1 MGDARNTDC
10 VLWCCL
16 CICVCGCGPN
26 LSCVRRTVATKSIV
40 FAIEP
45 TTTINMSGDTAALT
59 FKAGR
64 VEYDETTKQATPL
77 AGSGQ
82 VIVQRKPDDP
92 MFCSLTWERR
102 ATKGKPLGTS
112 TPEEEFEELLLFPGD
127 AEWNHVKE
135 CTTGRV
141 FELKF
146 KSSGQRHVFWMQ
158 APTSDSNLST
168 LSNEDKTIA
177 EQMKQFLE
185 EEAAAE
191 DEEMDDADS
200 ETAPT
205 R

>member
-1 MGDARNTDC
+1 
-10 VLWCCL
+10 
-16 CICVCGCGPN
+16 
-26 LSCVRRTVATKSIV
+26 
-40 FAIEP
+40 
-45 TTTINMSGDTAALT
+45 MSEESEALT

-77 AGSGQ
+77 AGPGQ

-92 MFCSLTWERR
+92 LFCSLTWERR
-102 ATKGKPLGTS
+102 APKGKSQALGTS
-112 TPEEEFEELLLFPGD
+112 APEEEFEELLLFPGD

-158 APTSDSNLST
+158 APTSDSTNISA

-177 EQMKQFLE
+177 EQMKQFLDE
-185 EEAAAE
+185 EGAAAAE
-191 DEEMDDADS
+191 DEEMDDADQDPQS
-200 ETAPT
+200 ESAAAP